1 MFSLLRSSLMTPGI
15 FLVLTAS
22 AAMAQSAPPTTQ
34 PSQQPIADTQIAPR
48 GSGLS
53 SPNPKPSSSPA
64 PAPIVTPASVTSP
77 SPAAP
82 TTPPTT
88 PVVPSNRQS
97 TILLPG
103 TSIRPLL
110 GRLDNVPV
118 FNSNSPEM
126 VRTEGILLSTFSPT
140 GKRFPAAH
148 LNYPLKGRFD
158 IFAHHITQLD
168 RPNAVTT
175 LYLGILIHN
184 PGTETVSVSLP
195 QGATY
200 LSTPEAPFRS
210 LPSLVDNPTGFVFS
224 GPGSR
229 VMNHVLRGR
238 RQLVFPSQLVLP
250 PGASQMLVNL
260 PIPLPRRNGA
270 RPVAPQIQQI
280 QPLQE
285 LMGGAQ
291 PFFPIIEDAP
301 PMMGARAPS
310 SNGRSLLAYL
320 DSSGPVHVASMAMYS
335 RIDQYGAERPPSL
348 TDWQNL
354 VMNGNLIAPRDKPP
368 SPMELVNVNTPGSR
382 FFYSRVAGVS
392 RGSQWLARLTDPTG
406 GDKLTIPLP
415 GHAISYGI
423 STLHRGTLGT
433 GQVQSAPM
441 LARYPDTAYYSHGN
455 YGVRYTLTLP
465 LYNPT
470 PQLQAVTVKVQT
482 PLKDD
487 DGRSASLNFL
497 ERPTSKVFFR
507 GTVRVNYNGDDGVL
521 YSRFVHL
528 VQRQGQRGEPI
539 VLLNLQPGERRQV
552 EVDFLYPPDATPPQV
567 LTVATQVVANS
578 LTSRNP

>member
-1 MFSLLRSSLMTPGI
+1 MFSLLRSSLMAPGI
-15 FLVLTAS
+15 FLVVTAS
-22 AAMAQSAPPTTQ
+22 AAMAQSTPPTTQ
-34 PSQQPIADTQIAPR
+34 PSEQPVVDTRITQR
-48 GSGLS
+48 GSS
-53 SPNPKPSSSPA
+53 IPSPNPKPSSSPA
-64 PAPIVTPASVTSP
+64 ATPIVTPASVTSP
-77 SPAAP
+77 SPATP

-97 TILLPG
+97 TVLLPG

-200 LSTPEAPFRS
+200 LSTPEAPFRP

-238 RQLVFPSQLVLP
+238 RQLVFPSQLIIP
-250 PGASQMLVNL
+250 AGESRMLVNL

-270 RPVAPQIQQI
+270 RTVAPQL

-285 LMGGAQ
+285 LMGGGQ
-291 PFFPIIEDAP
+291 PFFPMIEDAP

-335 RIDQYGAERPPSL
+335 RLDPYGAERPPSL

-354 VMNGNLIAPRDKPP
+354 VLNGNLIAPRDKPP

-392 RGSQWLARLTDPTG
+392 RGSQWLARLIDPSG

-465 LYNPT
+465 LYNPS
-470 PQLQAVTVKVQT
+470 PQPQAVTVKIQT

-487 DGRSASLNFL
+487 DSRSASLNFL

>member
-22 AAMAQSAPPTTQ
+22 AAMAQSASPTTQ
-34 PSQQPIADTQIAPR
+34 PSQQPITDTQITQR
-48 GSGLS
+48 GSSIPG
-53 SPNPKPSSSPA
+53 PNPKPSTSPA

-77 SPAAP
+77 SPATP
-82 TTPPTT
+82 TTPPIT

-97 TILLPG
+97 TVLLPG

-158 IFAHHITQLD
+158 VFAHHITQLD

-184 PGTETVSVSLP
+184 PGTETVTVSLP

-200 LSTPEAPFRS
+200 LSTPDAPFRS

-270 RPVAPQIQQI
+270 RPVAPQIQ
-280 QPLQE
+280 PLQE

-291 PFFPIIEDAP
+291 PFFPMIEDAP
-301 PMMGARAPS
+301 PMMGAHAPS

-335 RIDQYGAERPPSL
+335 RIDPYGTERPPSL

-354 VMNGNLIAPRDKPP
+354 VLNGNLIAPRDKPP

-392 RGSQWLARLTDPTG
+392 RGSQWLARLTDPSG

-433 GQVQSAPM
+433 GQV
-441 LARYPDTAYYSHGN
+441 
-455 YGVRYTLTLP
+455 P
-465 LYNPT
+465 LYNPS
-470 PQLQAVTVKVQT
+470 PQLQAVTVKIQT

-487 DGRSASLNFL
+487 DSRSASLNFL